1 MMQDLRRQSGDGE
14 ASQRPATA
22 GSSYITPRA
31 GEKMGADGVSG
42 SQMPE
47 QSWRKL
53 EPQWGWG
60 NHLSGAETNTGSWR
74 CHLKQRGRRS
84 ILPFSPLCPGS
95 LLLPW
100 HFLLAKPVGKCGSLQ
115 SKRGNGPE
123 RKPAGHQHCGL
134 SEVLRFCI

>member
-31 GEKMGADGVSG
+31 GEKMGADSVSG

-47 QSWRKL
+47 PSWRKL

-60 NHLSGAETNTGSWR
+60 NHLSGAETNAGSWR
-74 CHLKQRGRRS
+74 CHLKQRGRRN
-84 ILPFSPLCPGS
+84 ILPFLLFAHALCSRTGTAYWPSQLGNVVPYRAKEGMDLRENQLVIS
-95 LLLPW
+95 TVG
-100 HFLLAKPVGKCGSLQ
+100 FLLC
-115 SKRGNGPE
+115 
-123 RKPAGHQHCGL
+123 
-134 SEVLRFCI
+134 